1 MSDQRLPPSQRSQP
15 RRWRS
20 LPLVNH
26 VDEPDDSAP
35 DGPPTGRLFRS
46 SGAAGPAAEEA
57 MLASGPRLVPAPSQ
71 RRRAEAR
78 GQQGGLGAVAVFILV
93 TGFTVL
99 IAFANAILTDSIG
112 ALTGI
117 ALVVVSAYA
126 AATVS
131 MRDRFWAV
139 VTPPIAFL
147 TATVTAGQLTTT
159 DSGGFWVQQGLLIP
173 FTLGQNVV
181 WILVATAV
189 AALTIWVRHRRQ
201 KRT

>member
-1 MSDQRLPPSQRSQP
+1 
-15 RRWRS
+15 
-20 LPLVNH
+20 
-26 VDEPDDSAP
+26 
-35 DGPPTGRLFRS
+35 
-46 SGAAGPAAEEA
+46 
-57 MLASGPRLVPAPSQ
+57 MLATGPRLVPAPSQ
-71 RRRAEAR
+71 RRRAEVR
-78 GQQGGLGAVAVFILV
+78 EQQSGLRALAVFILV

-99 IAFANAILTDSIG
+99 IAFANAILTGSIG

-131 MRDRFWAV
+131 MRDRFWAM

-159 DSGGFWVQQGLLIP
+159 SSGGFWVKQGLLIP

-189 AALTIWVRHRRQ
+189 AVLIVWVRQRNQ